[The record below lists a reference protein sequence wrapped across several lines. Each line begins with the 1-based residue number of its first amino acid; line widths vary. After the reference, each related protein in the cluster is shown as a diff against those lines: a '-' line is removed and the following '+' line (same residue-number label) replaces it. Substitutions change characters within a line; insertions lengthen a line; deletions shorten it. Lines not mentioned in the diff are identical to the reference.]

1 MSKACMSQRTQD
13 FLDACAYESLQQGL
27 VAINAP
33 MLLKAFVDDGETGL
47 SEYLEPKATD
57 DKIQDAIE
65 ILQEERSKIEN
76 GKKDLPNEDE
86 KKVPELNP
94 NSCLYLQDQKEKRHG
109 YSVTEELRK
118 VFDKL
123 VEICSEQKI
132 TVFNP
137 EHILLAMFEVQ
148 DPTLKDFFDTWL
160 GLNFNEAKNHF
171 KTTLL
176 KEKPIIPKNLSGFM
190 ECLNDKVD
198 PTKPCEILGRD
209 DEVEKIWTISLKRY
223 KRNTII
229 VGEAGV
235 GKSALIDKIVYDIV
249 TDKCPD
255 EFRGFSVVS
264 LDVNALIAGTMYRG
278 QTEARIKEM
287 ISFLKNSNNIIL
299 FIDEAHTVLGAGSCH
314 EGEMDLSNALKPI
327 LARGETIVICA
338 TTTNEYLM
346 YFAQDTAL
354 SRRFEMVEVTEPNS
368 DEVWPMIRNKVKALE
383 EFHGVKISEA
393 MVQHAIMIADC
404 FAFEKQNPDKTLDLI
419 DRSMVAAKRR
429 GKTKVDKKSIIA
441 NFNIYFDLYNGMS
454 EASKEEI
461 AYHESGHYIAYKAL
475 ADSLVE
481 VRLLAVSIMPAEG
494 YLGVTCYEFR
504 KDKVPFANK
513 EYYLNRLAAELAGR
527 AAERKFTNDL
537 TAGAQADLAGA
548 SNQAEQVVTQFG
560 FSNTNGQI
568 NKVYP
573 SFWSMSDKTKGD
585 IETEVQMLIDEAYKI
600 AERIIDEN
608 YGFLTIMVEKLLA
621 NGIMSEKE
629 LDKLW
634 VEYQEKKQK

>member
-1 MSKACMSQRTQD
+1 MSKACMSERTQD
-13 FLDACAYESLQQGL
+13 FLDACAYDLF
-27 VAINAP
+27 VHNFDAINAP
-33 MLLKAFVDDGETGL
+33 ILLEAFMDDGETGL
-47 SEYLEPKATD
+47 AEYLEGIATD
-57 DKIQDAIE
+57 DEIQDAIE
-65 ILQEERSKIEN
+65 ILQEERCKNEIAKNTSTGEDK
-76 GKKDLPNEDE
+76 PNAS
-86 KKVPELNP
+86 ELKAD
-94 NSCLYLQDQKEKRHG
+94 SCILFKDQKGKQHQYPIANEL
-109 YSVTEELRK
+109 TE

-123 VEICSEQKI
+123 GEICEEHNI

-148 DPTLKDFFDTWL
+148 NLTLKDFFDTWL
-160 GLNFNEAKNHF
+160 GLSFNKAKNHF
-171 KTTLL
+171 KSILL

-209 DEVEKIWTISLKRY
+209 DEVEKIWNISLKRY

-338 TTTNEYLM
+338 TTINEYLM

-383 EFHGVKISEA
+383 KFHGVKISEA

-513 EYYLNRLAAELAGR
+513 EYYLNRLAAKLAGR

-600 AERIIDEN
+600 AEKIIDEHQD
-608 YGFLTIMVEKLLA
+608 FLKTMVRKLLA

-634 VEYQEKKQK
+634 VEYQGKKQK